1 MLQRNWNT
9 EEKLWKNLQPILL
22 ERDWKRVSFNYG
34 SKDMVSL
41 ERGVYMVLIS
51 TSHFSGINP
60 FKNLTTPFY
69 VGMSTKL
76 RQRFATH
83 TNTRSDKDNLIKRL
97 GFFSK
102 KAIFFYKELPDYTR
116 EQLLYIEQS
125 LIDLFGGSG
134 NQSNSVSIKNKEVI
148 LATFKEGEEHAT

>member
-51 TSHFSGINP
+51 TSHFSAINP

-102 KAIFFYKELPDYTR
+102 KAIFFYKELPITQETIVVY
-116 EQLLYIEQS
+116 
-125 LIDLFGGSG
+125 
-134 NQSNSVSIKNKEVI
+134 
-148 LATFKEGEEHAT
+148 